1 MAVSVY
7 LEVSA
12 IVLHCVYGIVHWA
25 TQMGGNVNTEIA
37 VPLLVGMYWLIAIL
51 YLGAL
56 VASVI
61 QGGVHSVIA
70 TVVFGVVGIH
80 IANLVFPGFGRFC
93 SCNREKRRIGRC
105 PMRRF
110 VYSSSERANSHS
122 RSCSMPSSLM
132 GNWAV
137 WVTVLSS

>member
-1 MAVSVY
+1 MPVCFY
-7 LEVSA
+7 LEMSA

-25 TQMGGNVNTEIA
+25 VQMGGNVNSEIA

-70 TVVFGVVGIH
+70 TVVFGIVGIH
-80 IANLVFPGFGRFC
+80 IANLVLALGLFGIVVGAGLLALFFYLLQTVPGF
-93 SCNREKRRIGRC
+93 
-105 PMRRF
+105 
-110 VYSSSERANSHS
+110 
-122 RSCSMPSSLM
+122 
-132 GNWAV
+132 WAF
-137 WVTVLSS
+137 LFL

>member
-80 IANLVFPGFGRFC
+80 IANLVLFLGLFGIVVGAALLVLIFYLLQTVPG
-93 SCNREKRRIGRC
+93 
-105 PMRRF
+105 
-110 VYSSSERANSHS
+110 
-122 RSCSMPSSLM
+122 L
-132 GNWAV
+132 WAI
-137 WVTVLSS
+137 LFL